1 MRVRGHGR
9 HVLSTLVPILST
21 VLLCASET
29 PDVHVAPLGSVGPR
43 AMETQTQESLARDYL
58 RAWQTMIAA
67 FQQNQPEMLDGYF
80 VGTAK
85 EQLSNTFQQEQRLG
99 IQKLY
104 RDQSHDLRVLFYSPE
119 GLSIQLIDG
128 VQFEIELRDQGKVI
142 GRRQVRTN
150 YMVVLTPAESRWKVR
165 VFQSGMLPTLTPESA
180 VHSQPLSRNAQSKRA
195 KELLA

>member
-1 MRVRGHGR
+1 
-9 HVLSTLVPILST
+9 
-21 VLLCASET
+21 
-29 PDVHVAPLGSVGPR
+29 
-43 AMETQTQESLARDYL
+43 MERQTQESLTRDYL
-58 RAWQTMIAA
+58 RAWQTMMSA

-85 EQLSNTFQQEQRLG
+85 EQLSNTIQQQQRLG
-99 IQKLY
+99 IQTLY

-119 GLSIQLIDG
+119 GLSIQLIDR
-128 VQFEIELRDQGKVI
+128 VQFEVELRDQGKVM
-142 GRRQVRTN
+142 GRRQIRTI

-165 VFQSGMLPTLTPESA
+165 VFQSGVLPTLTPESA